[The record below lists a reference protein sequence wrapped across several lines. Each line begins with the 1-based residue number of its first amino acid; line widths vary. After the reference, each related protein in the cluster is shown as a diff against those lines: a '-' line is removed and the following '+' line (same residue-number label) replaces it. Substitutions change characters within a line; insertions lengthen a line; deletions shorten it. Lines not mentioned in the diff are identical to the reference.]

1 MLLLFSTMMIKYY
14 VDIISVLIILT
25 LVILE
30 KIIRTKFATIEW
42 VEMGLIH
49 LEWLTYSTLNA
60 F

>member
-1 MLLLFSTMMIKYY
+1 MLPLFSTMMIKYY

-49 LEWLTYSTLNA
+49 LEWLTYSTLSA